1 MNLAGYQAFLTLGY
15 WFNIRPMP
23 MPTFWLIGLDVF
35 FGLFILGGIVA
46 AVLSKK
52 KDVFLA
58 KRLLKFSRL
67 GWATGLLGFF
77 WLFFSY
83 EQAVV
88 LGSRFWFLILLLVL
102 GLRLFFLVR
111 DLVKNLPKE
120 RAAMA
125 ERERFLKYLPKKKK

>member
-1 MNLAGYQAFLTLGY
+1 MNLVGYKAFLTLGY
-15 WFNIRPMP
+15 WFNIRPVP
-23 MPTFWLIGLDVF
+23 MPRSWLIGLDIF
-35 FGLFILGGIVA
+35 FGIFILGGIVA

-52 KDVFLA
+52 KDVHLT

-67 GWATGLLGFF
+67 GWAIGLLGFL

-88 LGSRFWFLILLLVL
+88 LGSRFWFLILLLAAAT
-102 GLRLFFLVR
+102 RLFFLVK
-111 DLVKNLPKE
+111 DLIKNLPRE
-120 RAAMA
+120 RAAMV